1 MQLTLHNH
9 DSHGVTILSN
19 VFIDHYMPKANGE
32 FVKIYLYLYRCLSN
46 GQEDVSVSVTADLMS
61 CTESDILRAI
71 RYWEGQRLMVLSGNN
86 QAISIDFL
94 EPAAPDTP
102 TPAVTAASQSL
113 AGSEHVQRQ
122 HSVSADSERIQQQH
136 SVSANSKRVQ
146 QHSTSADSG
155 RAQQQHSV
163 SSIQGKKQEEL
174 QAKKQPQKL
183 GPDRVRELQENDEVR
198 QILFIAE
205 QYMGPLSRSTTDD
218 LLYIYEELHFSFEL
232 MDYLIEYCVSKGSGN
247 IHYIKKVAFHW
258 YENNIDSVAKAKQET
273 STYHRDY
280 FTILKAF
287 GITGR
292 NPVSSEVDMMKH
304 WIRDYGFTMDILT
317 EACTRTVTSTG
328 KASFA
333 YADKILSGWKKKGV
347 RYLKDIQALD
357 SLHKQLQIDRSEQKK
372 KAENQKSSSRNFGN
386 FEQRSYD
393 YNALESQLLE

>member
-1 MQLTLHNH
+1 MQLTLHKH
-9 DSHGVTILSN
+9 DSQGVTVLSN
-19 VFIDHYMPKANGE
+19 LFIDHYMPKANGE

-71 RYWEGQRLMVLSGNN
+71 RYWEGQRLMVLSGND

-94 EPAAPDTP
+94 EPVAADTRH
-102 TPAVTAASQSL
+102 TDELHARMAASRSSCGTGAEHVQQYPSVS
-113 AGSEHVQRQ
+113 AGSEHAQPYASASVGSEHVQ
-122 HSVSADSERIQQQH
+122 QQH
-136 SVSANSKRVQ
+136 SA
-146 QHSTSADSG
+146 
-155 RAQQQHSV
+155 
-163 SSIQGKKQEEL
+163 SSCQEE
-174 QAKKQPQKL
+174 KQPKRQAQKPLQKL
-183 GPDRVRELQENDEVR
+183 SPDRVRELQQNEEVR

-205 QYMGPLSRSTTDD
+205 QYMGPLNRSVTDD

-258 YENNIDSVAKAKQET
+258 YENQIDTVAKAKKET

-280 FTILKAF
+280 FTLLKAF

-304 WIRDYGFTMDILT
+304 WIQDYGFTMDILT
-317 EACTRTVTSTG
+317 EACTRTVASTG

-347 RYLKDIQALD
+347 RHLKDVEALD
-357 SLHKQLQIDRSEQKK
+357 TLHKQMQINRNEQKK
-372 KAENQKSSSRNFGN
+372 KTEPQKSSSNKFGN

-393 YNALESQLLE
+393 YNALESQLLESKAP

>member
-1 MQLTLHNH
+1 MQLTLHKH
-9 DSHGVTILSN
+9 DSQGVTVLSN
-19 VFIDHYMPKANGE
+19 LFIDHYMPKANGE

-71 RYWEGQRLMVLSGNN
+71 RYWEGQRLMVLSGND

-94 EPAAPDTP
+94 EPVAADTRSL
-102 TPAVTAASQSL
+102 TSSHTHTAASPSSAFADSEHAQQYHFAS
-113 AGSEHVQRQ
+113 AGSEHAQQ
-122 HSVSADSERIQQQH
+122 HHSASADQG
-136 SVSANSKRVQ
+136 N
-146 QHSTSADSG
+146 
-155 RAQQQHSV
+155 
-163 SSIQGKKQEEL
+163 QGKKQKETP
-174 QAKKQPQKL
+174 AKKTPQKL
-183 GPDRVRELQENDEVR
+183 SPDRVRELQQNEEVR

-205 QYMGPLSRSTTDD
+205 QYMGPLNRSVTDD

-258 YENNIDSVAKAKQET
+258 YENQIDSVAKAKQET

-304 WIRDYGFTMDILT
+304 WIQDYGFTMDILT
-317 EACTRTVTSTG
+317 EACTRTVASTG

-347 RYLKDIQALD
+347 RYLKDVQALD
-357 SLHKQLQIDRSEQKK
+357 TLHKQMQISRNEQKK
-372 KAENQKSSSRNFGN
+372 KAETQKSSSNSFGN
-386 FEQRSYD
+386 FEQRNYD

>member
-1 MQLTLHNH
+1 MQLTLHKH
-9 DSHGVTILSN
+9 DSQGVTVLSN
-19 VFIDHYMPKANGE
+19 LFIDHYMPGANGE

-46 GQEDVSVSVTADLMS
+46 GQEDVSVSVTADLMN
-61 CTESDILRAI
+61 CTESDVLRAI
-71 RYWEGQRLMVLSGNN
+71 RYWEGQRLMVLSGND

-94 EPAAPDTP
+94 EPVASDTCS
-102 TPAVTAASQSL
+102 TARLHTRTTTSRSSCGTGSEPVQRYPSVST
-113 AGSEHVQRQ
+113 GSEHVQ
-122 HSVSADSERIQQQH
+122 QQ
-136 SVSANSKRVQ
+136 N
-146 QHSTSADSG
+146 STSS
-155 RAQQQHSV
+155 R
-163 SSIQGKKQEEL
+163 QGTKQSKEPAGKPL
-174 QAKKQPQKL
+174 QKL
-183 GPDRVRELQENDEVR
+183 SPDRVRELQQNEEVR

-205 QYMGPLSRSTTDD
+205 QYMGPLSRSVTDD

-258 YENNIDSVAKAKQET
+258 YENQIDSVAKAKQET

-292 NPVSSEVDMMKH
+292 SPVSSEVDMMKH
-304 WIRDYGFTMDILT
+304 WIQDYGFTMDILT
-317 EACTRTVTSTG
+317 EACTRTVASTG

-347 RYLKDIQALD
+347 RYLKDVQALD
-357 SLHKQLQIDRSEQKK
+357 ALHRQLQTDRSEQKK
-372 KAENQKSSSRNFGN
+372 KTETQKSSPNKFGN

-393 YNALESQLLE
+393 YDALESQLLESGTL